1 MNGTIGRGT
10 AVHGIT
16 GDYAN
21 CGKGMGRNSITATAA
36 PVDCK
41 TCLKLTVEVEHTY
54 RITYRKNSLAR
65 GWVTKTIEAPMTE
78 AKALTVVKNLIN
90 LSGFQLLTSERIG

>member
-10 AVHGIT
+10 AVHKLT

-21 CGKGMGRNSITATAA
+21 CGKGMGRNAITRTSA

-41 TCLKLTVEVEHTY
+41 ACLKVTPEVTY
-54 RITYRKNSLAR
+54 EITYRKNTLAR
-65 GWVTKTIEAPMTE
+65 GWVTKVQNWTGTE
-78 AKALTVVKNLIN
+78 EKALQLIAKM
-90 LSGFQLLTSERIG
+90 SSMTGFQVLGSRKI